1 MQLNLGRG
9 SLGLQR
15 GVQYLRMGA
24 SGAETHLRFLVFP
37 SVTGTRLA
45 WGFRWKQAQI
55 CLTSWQL
62 LFFLLSSHLS
72 NSPAF
77 LEDHEQVLKVV
88 TFSDTTNGNICT
100 HRMCTCSL
108 QFVAKGNFLGLH
120 TWSFYIRLL
129 GLGTSYKSSHFYYAP
144 DLEDSVMNDRYG
156 LFPHRV

>member
-9 SLGLQR
+9 SLGLQK

-37 SVTGTRLA
+37 SVTGTRLPWA
-45 WGFRWKQAQI
+45 FRWKQAQI

-72 NSPAF
+72 NSPSHPAF
-77 LEDHEQVLKVV
+77 LEDHEQVLKVG
-88 TFSDTTNGNICT
+88 TISDTTNGNICT

-108 QFVAKGNFLGLH
+108 VCCKGQLSGLTYLIFLYQVA
-120 TWSFYIRLL
+120 WLL
-129 GLGTSYKSSHFYYAP
+129 AHPINLVIVTMSQT
-144 DLEDSVMNDRYG
+144 LRIQ
-156 LFPHRV
+156 